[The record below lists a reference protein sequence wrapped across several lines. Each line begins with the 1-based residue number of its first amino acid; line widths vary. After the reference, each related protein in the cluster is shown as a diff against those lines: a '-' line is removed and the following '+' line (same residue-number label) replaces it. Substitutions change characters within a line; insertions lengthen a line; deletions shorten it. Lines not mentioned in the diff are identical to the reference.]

1 MEIIND
7 INSLQDNISPMKNE
21 PITNP
26 NATIP
31 LNDTHMTNGSHTM
44 LQSQL
49 KFICDKIEE
58 ALTQYRNAQQEKEN
72 EGRVQSTILGVEG
85 NTLKQ
90 KINNYKELT
99 QNIKYKLDT
108 IYNISKIEKIE
119 SEIKEKKETV
129 KKMKKENT
137 VLSNI
142 NVNQV
147 KAINE
152 YQNKYQNK
160 KEYNTYSDKV
170 KRIKDDLKIKKESI
184 KTIDSEIK
192 EQTMKINSLEEQCRI
207 IKDNIEY
214 KKKQQMKEVRECYE
228 DEPKENND
236 IFYLNDKKTDLEN
249 TIAMEEKQYKAE
261 IANQVEYIAQLKD
274 EINVLALQL
283 KQIDTSNRIKELKKK
298 ELKKIKQ
305 KRTVSK
311 TKIQNNKPNTN
322 YGRMASDELGSMS
335 RTPNFKVKAKM
346 QKPFEINKFNT
357 NVDVTNYSTN
367 NRIKTTVPFTV
378 NKNNEEKQDNNND
391 MIAQIQNLKNEIQKA
406 LKNTSNANADI
417 NNKQN
422 ILEKMGEQSAIA
434 TNNDISDIKNEFD
447 YLKELELNTNNNN
460 NSKRKPFDNI
470 NFK

>member
-7 INSLQDNISPMKNE
+7 INSLQDNISSRKNE

-31 LNDTHMTNGSHTM
+31 LNDTQMTNGSHTM

-72 EGRVQSTILGVEG
+72 EGRVQSTIIGLEG
-85 NTLKQ
+85 TSLKQ
-90 KINNYKELT
+90 KINSYNELT
-99 QNIKYKLDT
+99 QNIKYKLET
-108 IYNISKIEKIE
+108 VYNINKIEKIE

-129 KKMKKENT
+129 KKMKKENA
-137 VLSNI
+137 VLNNI
-142 NVNQV
+142 NVNQA

-152 YQNKYQNK
+152 YQNKFQNK
-160 KEYNTYSDKV
+160 KEYTNYSDKV
-170 KRIKDDLKIKKESI
+170 KRIKEDLKVKKEEM

-192 EQTMKINSLEEQCRI
+192 EQTTKIKALEEQCRI

-236 IFYLNDKKTDLEN
+236 IFYLNDKKTELEN
-249 TIAMEEKQYKAE
+249 TIAYEEKQYKAE
-261 IANQVEYIAQLKD
+261 IASQTEYIAHLKD

-298 ELKKIKQ
+298 ELMKVK

-311 TKIQNNKPNTN
+311 TKIQNKKPNTN
-322 YGRMASDELGSMS
+322 YGRILSEELGTMS

-346 QKPFEINKFNT
+346 QKPFEINKFNI

-367 NRIKTTVPFTV
+367 NRIKTNPVPV
-378 NKNNEEKQDNNND
+378 NNNIERKDTNSD

-406 LKNTSNANADI
+406 LKNTNNANEEI

-447 YLKELELNTNNNN
+447 YLKELELNTNNT
-460 NSKRKPFDNI
+460 NSKRKPFENI

>member
-1 MEIIND
+1 
-7 INSLQDNISPMKNE
+7 
-21 PITNP
+21 
-26 NATIP
+26 
-31 LNDTHMTNGSHTM
+31 
-44 LQSQL
+44 
-49 KFICDKIEE
+49 
-58 ALTQYRNAQQEKEN
+58 
-72 EGRVQSTILGVEG
+72 
-85 NTLKQ
+85 
-90 KINNYKELT
+90 
-99 QNIKYKLDT
+99 
-108 IYNISKIEKIE
+108 
-119 SEIKEKKETV
+119 
-129 KKMKKENT
+129 
-137 VLSNI
+137 
-142 NVNQV
+142 
-147 KAINE
+147 
-152 YQNKYQNK
+152 
-160 KEYNTYSDKV
+160 
-170 KRIKDDLKIKKESI
+170 
-184 KTIDSEIK
+184 
-192 EQTMKINSLEEQCRI
+192 
-207 IKDNIEY
+207 
-214 KKKQQMKEVRECYE
+214 MKEVRECYE

-249 TIAMEEKQYKAE
+249 TIAMEERQYKAE

-274 EINVLALQL
+274 DINVLALQL

-311 TKIQNNKPNTN
+311 TKIQNNKPDTN
-322 YGRMASDELGSMS
+322 YGRRASDELGSMS

-357 NVDVTNYSTN
+357 NVDVTNYSTH

-406 LKNTSNANADI
+406 LKNTNNANADI

-447 YLKELELNTNNNN
+447 YLKELEINTNNN
-460 NSKRKPFDNI
+460 NSKRKPFENI